1 MTLLSLSAA
10 WLVGI
15 ALARAA
21 GLTWWGWLLMA
32 APAVAGLVLAR
43 KRHGWRT
50 AFACGLLLVLGAA
63 RYSLSLPRLDDSSL
77 AFYNDQGFVMLSGVI
92 DDMPDERD
100 THVNLRVRVDA
111 VVLEEGP
118 RREVRGAALV
128 QAPRGTVYRYGDRVE
143 VRGELETPPVLE
155 GFSYRDYLAREGIS
169 SMVRYARVE
178 PTGEWEGSRA
188 RAAMIAFRQRA
199 HNTITA
205 LLPDPQAAL
214 LSGILLGIESRIS
227 PEVREAFNAVGAT
240 HVIAISGS
248 NLVILAGII
257 QALAARVVKRPGA
270 IAAITIAGIVA
281 YAVFVGGDAAVVRAA
296 IMTSLALVAAQL
308 GRQTYGLAS
317 LGFAAILMT
326 AINPLVLWDVGFQL
340 SFLATLGLV
349 LYVEPLQSGLEK
361 ALARILS
368 QQRAQQVVAALS
380 DAFVVTL
387 AAQIT
392 TTPIMVATFGR
403 LSVLS
408 LPVNLLIIPAQ
419 TPLMVLG
426 GLGVLA
432 ALVWWP
438 LGQVISWGSW
448 LFLTWT
454 AGVVRLAARLPC
466 ASAEVSDVPP
476 LAVWGVYGL
485 MFGLTLAAIQHPDA
499 LKDHLAGLRRALGVK
514 VLAAGG
520 LGMAALLFAT
530 AWSLPDGRLHVSFV
544 DTGGAGAT
552 LIETPGGRQVLV
564 DAGGSGRRLRTALG
578 DALPFWDRRIDLL
591 VLTGESASHTA
602 ALPDVL
608 ARYRFDAV
616 MAPAGMAPPAPGGA
630 QVIAAQPGMTI
641 RVGDG
646 VVLTVLDAPAAPPAG
661 VEPAGDPV
669 VLLVEYGDARLLLPG
684 DLTPEGEASL
694 LASGV
699 PLHAAVLRVPRGGHE
714 SASSPA
720 FLAATSPQFA
730 VIAVD
735 EGNRSGLP
743 HEAVLE
749 RLSAVGA
756 VVYRTD
762 EDGTVRVTTDGRG
775 LWVTTRR

>member
-1 MTLLSLSAA
+1 MTLLALSAA
-10 WLVGI
+10 WLAGI
-15 ALARAA
+15 VLARAA
-21 GLTWWGWLLMA
+21 DFPWWGWLVMA
-32 APAVAGLVLAR
+32 APAAAGLLLVR
-43 KRHGWRT
+43 KRHGWRL
-50 AFACGLLLVLGAA
+50 AFACALALVLGAV
-63 RYSLSLPRLDDSSL
+63 RYCLSLPRLDASTL
-77 AFYNDQGFVMLSGVI
+77 ASYNDQGFVTLSGVI

-100 THVNLRVRVDA
+100 THVNLRVRVDS
-111 VVLEEGP
+111 LTPEDGP
-118 RREVRGAALV
+118 QREVQGTALV
-128 QAPRGTVYRYGDRVE
+128 QAPRGERYHYGDRVE
-143 VRGELETPPVLE
+143 VRGKLETPPVLE

-178 PTGEWEGSRA
+178 PTASWEGNRL
-188 RAAMIAFRQRA
+188 RAAMIAFRERA
-199 HNTITA
+199 HSAITA

-270 IAAITIAGIVA
+270 VATITIVGIVA
-281 YAVFVGGDAAVVRAA
+281 YAAFVGGDAAVVRAT

-317 LGFAAILMT
+317 LGFAAILMS

-349 LYVEPLQSGLEK
+349 LYVEPLQGVLEK
-361 ALARILS
+361 GLGRILS

-380 DAFVVTL
+380 DAFIVTL

-392 TTPIMVATFGR
+392 TTPIIALTFGR

-438 LGQVISWGSW
+438 LGQIIAWGSW

-454 AGVVRLAARLPC
+454 AGVVRLAARLPY
-466 ASAEVSDVPP
+466 ASLELRDVPP
-476 LAVWGVYGL
+476 LAVWGIYGV
-485 MFGLTLAAIQHPDA
+485 MFGLTFAAMQQPGA
-499 LKDHLAGLRRALGVK
+499 LQNHLTGLRRALGTK
-514 VLAAGG
+514 ALAAGG

-530 AWSLPDGRLHVSFV
+530 AWSLPDGRLHVTFV
-544 DTGGAGAT
+544 DTGGAAAT
-552 LIETPGGRQVLV
+552 LIETPGGRQILV

-578 DALPFWDRRIDLL
+578 DALPFWDRRLDLL
-591 VLTGESASHTA
+591 VITEPAASNVA

-608 ARYRFDAV
+608 SRYRFDAV
-616 MAPAGMAPPAPGGA
+616 MIPAGAAPPAVGSA
-630 QVIAAQPGMTI
+630 QVIAAQPGMTV

-646 VVLTVLDAPAAPPAG
+646 VLLTVLDAPAAPPPG
-661 VEPAGDPV
+661 VEPSAEPV
-669 VLLVEYGDARLLLPG
+669 VLLVEYGDARVLLPG
-684 DLTPEGEASL
+684 DLTPEGEARL
-694 LASGV
+694 LSAGT
-699 PLHAAVLRVPRGGHE
+699 PLHAAVMQVPRGGHE
-714 SASSPA
+714 SVCGEA
-720 FLAATSPQFA
+720 FLAATSPQIA
-730 VIAVD
+730 VIAVE

-743 HEAVLE
+743 HEPVLE
-749 RLSAVGA
+749 RLSAAGA
-756 VVYRTD
+756 VIYRTD
-762 EDGTVRVTTDGRG
+762 EDGTVRITTDGRG
-775 LWVTTRR
+775 LWIRTGR